1 MKEKN
6 EKDSKTE
13 RLDREIREYVK
24 EHRRIWENNAIQAA
38 EMFSDWLL
46 QDYTE
51 PARAGTP
58 KGDPI
63 GFSRRKMRTA
73 HMMVL
78 HGSILELKD
87 IAKLTGVSEGMTR
100 QWRLDEK
107 FNKVSA
113 DFGLF
118 VADRIA
124 AGISNIIDSEE
135 IELLK
140 KRGNIASVQDGVMK
154 VLKSG
159 TEDIDALKRALK
171 VEIKEVIEFD
181 DIDNK
186 ILQLSK
192 SDLEKAG
199 FGEASDVII
208 FLRNILPFFNELVAT
223 PFAKW
228 IFEMTESTV
237 GYTKMRYL
245 FLLLSL
251 DRGPKI
257 RDAKTLR
264 KWYASE
270 PILEIVKWVIEK
282 YIELLADPKAWEEMS
297 AEEMKEVA
305 RQLKEMTLD
314 TLDILAT

>member
-1 MKEKN
+1 MKEKDEN
-6 EKDSKTE
+6 YSKAA
-13 RLDREIREYVK
+13 RLDREIRE
-24 EHRRIWENNAIQAA
+24 HRRIWRNNAIQAA
-38 EMFSDWLL
+38 QKYSDWLL
-46 QDYTE
+46 QDYIE

-63 GFSRRKMRTA
+63 GFSRQKMQTA
-73 HMMVL
+73 HMMIL
-78 HGSILELKD
+78 QGSILELKD

-118 VADRIA
+118 VANRIA

-135 IELLK
+135 IKLLK
-140 KRGNIASVQDGVMK
+140 KSGNIASVEDGVMK

-159 TEDIDALKRALK
+159 SEDIDALKRALK

-192 SDLEKAG
+192 SDVEKAG
-199 FGEASDVII
+199 FGEAGDII
-208 FLRNILPFFNELVAT
+208 TFLRNILPFFNHLVAK

-228 IFEMTESTV
+228 IFEMTESSV
-237 GYTKMRYL
+237 GYSKMRYL

-251 DRGPKI
+251 DRGGKI
-257 RDAKTLR
+257 RDAKTLK
-264 KWYASE
+264 KWYATE
-270 PILEIVKWVIEK
+270 PILKIVKWVIEK
-282 YIELLADPKAWEEMS
+282 NIELLADPKAWEAMS
-297 AEEMKEVA
+297 AEEMREVA
-305 RQLKEMTLD
+305 KGLKEMTLG